1 MSLNISLY
9 TVSAVLILDNEGSRL
24 FAKYYKPTLPEDSIN
39 SSIKFPH
46 QFETQQQQ
54 IKFEKNLF
62 DKIYKVNQDIL
73 LYDNHLITYKQIND
87 VLIVLVSPL
96 NENESLIYSTMNNL
110 SEALT
115 ILLNNTIDK
124 QTILEKFDMVSLAID
139 ETIDDG
145 IIIEYDPATIVSR
158 VTNPPVAGLEGV
170 NLKNIDI
177 SEKGLFNALS
187 FASKKLGERL
197 QQGL

>member
-1 MSLNISLY
+1 MSLNVSLY
-9 TVSAVLILDNEGSRL
+9 TVSAVLILDNEGDRL
-24 FAKYYKPTLPEDSIN
+24 FAKYYKPSLPEDSSN
-39 SSIKFPH
+39 VKFPN
-46 QFETQQQQ
+46 QFESQQQQ
-54 IKFEKNLF
+54 FKFEKSLF
-62 DKIYKVNQDIL
+62 SKIYKVNQDIL
-73 LYDNHLITYKQIND
+73 LYDNHLIAYKQSND
-87 VLIVLVSPL
+87 VLLVLVSPL
-96 NENESLIYSTMNNL
+96 NENESLVYSTMNNL
-110 SEALT
+110 FESLT
-115 ILLNNTIDK
+115 ILLNNTVDK
-124 QTILEKFDMVSLAID
+124 QTILEKYDMVSLAID

-158 VTNPPVAGLEGV
+158 VTNPPSGTLEGV